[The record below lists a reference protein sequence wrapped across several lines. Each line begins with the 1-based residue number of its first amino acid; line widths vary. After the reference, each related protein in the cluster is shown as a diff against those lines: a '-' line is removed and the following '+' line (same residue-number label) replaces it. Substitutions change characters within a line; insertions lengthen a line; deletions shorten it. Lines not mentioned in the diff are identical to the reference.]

1 MGASA
6 KSGKS
11 IPTCIASVGTGLAGS
26 PTSDCAGD
34 GVSIPARPAPSSRGG
49 DGVDGT
55 GDPAAVPPSGV
66 SKGVGG
72 TENAAS

>member
-26 PTSDCAGD
+26 PTSDGAVDGGRPTPISD
-34 GVSIPARPAPSSRGG
+34 GV
-49 DGVDGT
+49 GVFVF
-55 GDPAAVPPSGV
+55 VPR
-66 SKGVGG
+66 
-72 TENAAS
+72 